1 MKILNRRRFL
11 YKNLLKG
18 LAWFAAIVVIFLL
31 VEENVPFY
39 PESWVSDAYGWVSRI
54 YDQPILVYLVF
65 TISEIL
71 VGIIPPEVFFMLW
84 SLESDSLIIYS
95 FHIILL
101 SVISYSAGIGGYWLG
116 WIFSNSKSY
125 QYLRRMYLRRYEVFF
140 RRFGG
145 LLIIVAALTP
155 LPFSGICMM
164 VGSVKFNF
172 KKFLLYSAFR
182 FLRFFIYASLVYI
195 GFLTLNI
202 N

>member
-1 MKILNRRRFL
+1 MKILNRKRFL

-18 LAWFAAIVVIFLL
+18 VAWFAAVVVIFLL
-31 VEENVPFY
+31 IWEFAPFH
-39 PESWVSDAYGWVSRI
+39 PGSWVSDAYAWVDSFFDRT
-54 YDQPILVYLVF
+54 ILVYLVF

-84 SLESDSLIIYS
+84 SLQSDSVVIYAG
-95 FHIILL
+95 HVILL
-101 SVISYSAGIGGYWLG
+101 SIISYLAGIGGYWIG
-116 WIFSNSKSY
+116 RIFSNSKRY
-125 QYLRRMYLRRYEVFF
+125 QHLKEMYLRKYEIFF

-172 KKFLLYSAFR
+172 KRFLIYSAFR